1 MPEATASLPVA
12 ASESPTDGPRHA
24 AAIARQ
30 FGAPLLDLSA
40 FDLQR
45 CPVNLVDTQLLHKHR
60 VLPLYRRGNR
70 LYLAT
75 SDPTRV
81 QAFDELKFHTGLSI
95 DIVVVDD
102 AQLSPLIDRLQQ
114 QSENG
119 ASLDD
124 MLEEIGVDNPDADSA
139 AAVAETVDE
148 APVVRF
154 VNRLLLDAV
163 RAGASDI
170 HMEPYE
176 HSYRIRLRSDGI
188 LREVSHPPR
197 ALASRIASR
206 IKIMARLD
214 ISERRLPQDGRI
226 RLKLARNRAIDLR
239 VNTLPTVWGEK
250 LVLRLLDPDNA
261 CVGIDLLGY
270 EETQKQLYLTALRRS
285 QGLILVTGPTGSGK
299 TVSLYSGLDLLNTAG
314 INISTAEDPVEINLE
329 GVNQVAV
336 NTRIGLSFAS
346 VLRAFL
352 RQDPDVIMVGEI
364 RDLETAEIA
373 IKAAQ
378 TGHLVLS
385 TLHTNSAIDTLVRLR
400 NMGIPS
406 YNLAS
411 SVSLIMAQRLCRRL
425 CHCKQPQQLP
435 PTVLR
440 EAGFAP
446 EQIDSLQLHA
456 PVGCEA
462 CSDGYRGRVGIH
474 EVLPVTE
481 GLSRII
487 MSDGNALQLA
497 EQAAREGYRTLRQ
510 SALAKVAQGL
520 TSLAEIER
528 IT

>member
-1 MPEATASLPVA
+1 MPEATATLSGLA
-12 ASESPTDGPRHA
+12 REPRARDA
-24 AAIARQ
+24 AAVAQQ
-30 FGAPLLDLSA
+30 FGAPLLDLAA
-40 FDLQR
+40 FDLQQ
-45 CPVNLVDTQLLHKHR
+45 CPANLVDTRLLHKHR
-60 VLPLYRRGNR
+60 VLPLYQRGNR

-75 SDPTRV
+75 SAPTNV

-95 DIVVVDD
+95 DIVVVDEG
-102 AQLSPLIDRLQQ
+102 QLSPLIDRLQQ
-114 QSENG
+114 QSEDNT
-119 ASLDD
+119 SLDD
-124 MLEEIGVDNPDADSA
+124 MLDEIGVENPDAEFA
-139 AAVAETVDE
+139 AGVADAVDE

-154 VNRLLLDAV
+154 VNKLLLDAV

-170 HMEPYE
+170 HIEPYE

-197 ALASRIASR
+197 ALANRIASR
-206 IKIMARLD
+206 IKIMAGLD

-226 RLKLARNRAIDLR
+226 RMKLARNRAIDFR
-239 VNTLPTVWGEK
+239 VNALPTVWGEK
-250 LVLRLLDPDNA
+250 LVLRLLDPGNT

-270 EETQKQLYLTALRRS
+270 EEGQKSLYLAALRRS

-425 CHCKQPQQLP
+425 CHCKRPLQLP
-435 PTVLR
+435 ASVLR
-440 EAGFAP
+440 DAGFHA
-446 EQIDSLQLHA
+446 EQVDGLHLYA

-462 CSDGYRGRVGIH
+462 CTDGFRGRVGIH

-481 GLSRII
+481 GMSRII
-487 MSDGNALQLA
+487 MRDGNALQLA
-497 EQAAREGYRTLRQ
+497 EQAGKEGYSTLRQ

-520 TSLAEIER
+520 TSLEEIER